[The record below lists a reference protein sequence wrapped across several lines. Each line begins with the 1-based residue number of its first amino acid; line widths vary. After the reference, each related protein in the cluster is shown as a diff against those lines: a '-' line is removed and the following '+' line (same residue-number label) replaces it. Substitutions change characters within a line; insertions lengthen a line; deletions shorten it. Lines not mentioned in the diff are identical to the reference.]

1 MQVEV
6 QLVNE
11 KGRGLPARERT
22 GMPTYR
28 GKLRIHEMRNHELGR
43 ITPTAQLISVTG
55 GCELPLVP
63 ALNDAAVLSL
73 QHGQMRIRGFEF
85 VDGVQYGQTWDV
97 KVS

>member
-22 GMPTYR
+22 GMPVYR
-28 GKLRIHEMRNHELGR
+28 GRLCIQEARSHELGR
-43 ITPTAQLISVTG
+43 VTPTAQLISLSE
-55 GCELPLVP
+55 GCELPVVP
-63 ALNDAAVLSL
+63 ALNDAAVLFL
-73 QHGQMRIRGFEF
+73 KQGQMRIRGFEF

-97 KVS
+97 KVV